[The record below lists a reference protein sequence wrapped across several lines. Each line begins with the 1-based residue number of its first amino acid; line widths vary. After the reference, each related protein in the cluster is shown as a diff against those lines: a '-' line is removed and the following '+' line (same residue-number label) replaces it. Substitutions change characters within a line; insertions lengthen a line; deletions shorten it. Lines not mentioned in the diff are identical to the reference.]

1 MVSRSPVVLLVT
13 SAPAWPWR
21 SGLPPTVRLEEVR
34 RQVPKAIDA
43 KPGAVGNTRG
53 VAVPMGCCYHPVTIL
68 RVDFSLTFVKVRH
81 MPVVTMVKP
90 DVKKIFQLIKEWD
103 QRARRGTMPPPRPQ
117 PSAITRFAASL
128 HEPPRHRQSF
138 WNMRA
143 GKLISEDFAAQI

>member
-1 MVSRSPVVLLVT
+1 
-13 SAPAWPWR
+13 
-21 SGLPPTVRLEEVR
+21 
-34 RQVPKAIDA
+34 
-43 KPGAVGNTRG
+43 
-53 VAVPMGCCYHPVTIL
+53 
-68 RVDFSLTFVKVRH
+68 
-81 MPVVTMVKP
+81 MVKP

-143 GKLISEDFAAQI
+143 GKLISEDFAAQIARALRVEVADITLPDAAGAEAPQPEAEVRKAA